1 MHKKDDLREMHDYEN
16 RRKANLKI
24 ADDTIQIV
32 RQLREEVKGCVE
44 KQSAIE
50 ERVSGPNLNNLTPQ
64 DWKSRFIFLQLKSMA
79 DESNRKFE
87 MLMSALGQQNLMN
100 LGGSQPIALR
110 GGLTSSNPFQYSGGN
125 TAAMVD
131 NAAVAR
137 QTVDSGSR
145 TNRHS
150 GASSKSRSASPGPPR
165 EF

>member
-1 MHKKDDLREMHDYEN
+1 
-16 RRKANLKI
+16 
-24 ADDTIQIV
+24 
-32 RQLREEVKGCVE
+32 
-44 KQSAIE
+44 
-50 ERVSGPNLNNLTPQ
+50 
-64 DWKSRFIFLQLKSMA
+64 MA

-100 LGGSQPIALR
+100 LGGSQPNAL
-110 GGLTSSNPFQYSGGN
+110 GLTSSNPFQYSGGN